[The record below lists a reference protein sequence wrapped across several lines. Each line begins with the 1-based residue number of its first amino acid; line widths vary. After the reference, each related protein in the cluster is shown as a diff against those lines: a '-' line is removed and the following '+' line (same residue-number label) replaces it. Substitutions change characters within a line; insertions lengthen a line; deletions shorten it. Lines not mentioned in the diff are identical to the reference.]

1 MNPFRRKPPSYYKLE
16 FDVQEMHPHDSLV
29 DDYCAM
35 MTEVIDVLAGL
46 EDAEE

>member
-1 MNPFRRKPPSYYKLE
+1 MKLPRRRKSYHAME
-16 FDVQEMHPHDSLV
+16 FQVQELRLNDPIV

-35 MTEVIDVLAGL
+35 MGEAIDVLAGL